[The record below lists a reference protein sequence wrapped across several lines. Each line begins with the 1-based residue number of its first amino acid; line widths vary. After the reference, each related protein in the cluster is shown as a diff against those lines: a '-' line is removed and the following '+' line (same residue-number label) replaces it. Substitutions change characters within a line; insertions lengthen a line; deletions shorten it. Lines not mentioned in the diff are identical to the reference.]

1 MSLRPVLQSQYLAGL
16 RMTRQAIDTCPE
28 AIWAGGGYVNPS
40 WQVVYHALFYTH
52 FYLQASEDSFTP
64 WELHRDGI
72 QHMGASEGDSEPG
85 DRVVPYTIPEMQAY
99 CDVVRDRVAPDV
111 DALDLD
117 AAGSGFSW
125 YPISKLEHQFVN
137 LRHLQHH
144 AGQISERVRQGA
156 GRHVDWVG
164 AAPQR

>member
-1 MSLRPVLQSQYLAGL
+1 MILRPVLKSQYLASL
-16 RMTRQAIDTCPE
+16 RMLRHAIDTCPD
-28 AIWAGGGYVNPS
+28 AIWTGGGYVNPS

-52 FYLQASEDSFTP
+52 FYLQASEHSFTP

-72 QHMGASEGDSEPG
+72 QHMGPRDTDSNSG
-85 DRVVPYTIPEMQAY
+85 DRVAPYTVAELQAY
-99 CDVVRDRVAPDV
+99 CDAVRERVEPDV

-117 AAGSGFSW
+117 RTESGFSW

-144 AGQISERVRQGA
+144 TGQISERVRQGA
-156 GRHVDWVG
+156 GVHVDWVG
-164 AAPQR
+164 AVPQR